1 MRRIIEMTHER
12 NDGGG
17 FPNRPLAQRIPIESQ
32 LIQFC
37 QELDS
42 RTLVKMG
49 ELRRNPRVVR
59 DEWIRESVLDTDRFG
74 PQFCKKLD
82 TAWGSE
88 SLESL
93 RLSQSANRAIIIDA
107 EVDVCDHL
115 SDSLF
120 NFGVVADS
128 ISDPSNAAKVIDEMR
143 PSTIILEINRL
154 RLSELN
160 LLKVIE
166 EIPDYHP
173 TVLLMSDH
181 PNIAQE
187 DGLRLGGYE
196 WFQKPGDFDRM
207 IEKIIQT
214 N

>member
-1 MRRIIEMTHER
+1 
-12 NDGGG
+12 
-17 FPNRPLAQRIPIESQ
+17 
-32 LIQFC
+32 
-37 QELDS
+37 
-42 RTLVKMG
+42 
-49 ELRRNPRVVR
+49 
-59 DEWIRESVLDTDRFG
+59 
-74 PQFCKKLD
+74 
-82 TAWGSE
+82 
-88 SLESL
+88 
-93 RLSQSANRAIIIDA
+93 
-107 EVDVCDHL
+107 
-115 SDSLF
+115 
-120 NFGVVADS
+120 
-128 ISDPSNAAKVIDEMR
+128 MR

>member
-1 MRRIIEMTHER
+1 MTHER

-74 PQFCKKLD
+74 PQFCKKLN
-82 TAWGSE
+82 TAWGSV

-93 RLSQSANRAIIIDA
+93 SLIQGAQKAIIQKAIIIDA
-107 EVDVCDHL
+107 KVEVCDRL
-115 SDSLF
+115 SESLLS
-120 NFGVVADS
+120 FGVVADS
-128 ISDPSNAAKVIDEMR
+128 ISDPSNAFKAIHEMR
-143 PSTIILEINRL
+143 PTTIILEISCS

-160 LLKVIE
+160 LLKMID

-181 PNIAQE
+181 PKISQE
-187 DGLRLGGYE
+187 DDLNLGGYE
-196 WFQKPGDFDRM
+196 WFQKPGDFDRLV
-207 IEKIIQT
+207 EKAIQT
-214 N
+214 R